1 MIKIIIT
8 ISLQKYKK
16 KCKNN
21 YKMEKIIQLQFEGGI
36 SMSGFDD
43 FYKKCEILCYRAF
56 THDLYVRVIE
66 LQIAHFT
73 PIA

>member
-1 MIKIIIT
+1 
-8 ISLQKYKK
+8 
-16 KCKNN
+16 
-21 YKMEKIIQLQFEGGI
+21 MEKIIQLQFEGGI

-66 LQIAHFT
+66 LQIAHFA
-73 PIA
+73 PIV